1 MILSE
6 KTQKKILAEKN
17 KYPQLKTAI
26 LPALYAVYEEFG
38 YLSHETMKE
47 AGELL
52 GIPYLEI
59 VEVASFYS
67 MFPKKPVGKY
77 FLQVCT
83 NLSCALLGG
92 ENLVKYL
99 EKKLDVKVGEVTPDG
114 FFSIGTVECLG
125 SCGTAPMMQVNNLH
139 FHENLTKEKVDKLL
153 EELRNSA
160 NGSTKLTIK

>member
-6 KTQKKILAEKN
+6 KTGKRILAEKN

-26 LPALYAVYEEFG
+26 LPSLHAVYEEFG
-38 YLSHETMKE
+38 YLSTQAMKE
-47 AGELL
+47 AAELL
-52 GIPYLEI
+52 EVPYLEI

-67 MFPKKPVGKY
+67 MFPKKPAGKY

-92 ENLVKYL
+92 ESLVKYL
-99 EKKLDVKVGEVTPDG
+99 EKKLKVKAGEVTPDG
-114 FFSIGTVECLG
+114 LFSIGTVECLG
-125 SCGTAPMMQVNNLH
+125 SCGTAPMLQVNNRH

-153 EELRNSA
+153 EELRNSQ
-160 NGSTKLTIK
+160 I